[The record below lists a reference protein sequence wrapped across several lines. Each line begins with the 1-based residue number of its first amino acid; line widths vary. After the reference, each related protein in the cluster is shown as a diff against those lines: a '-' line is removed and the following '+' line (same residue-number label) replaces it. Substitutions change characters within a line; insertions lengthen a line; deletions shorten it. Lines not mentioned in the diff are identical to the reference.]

1 MTMTRLS
8 IPTSASTPIVS
19 LLPGSPAP
27 FQLIWASHSRWP
39 LLPAAA
45 PSSAQTPPQRLTVS
59 VLDSSFNPP
68 HAAHLALA
76 QYGSHDAQ
84 LLSFTV
90 GNPDKGVVD
99 SRITALRLEMVR
111 EVARDM
117 ERRAKDGTGNPAWT
131 NVAVAVMMA
140 PTFVEKSHILQ
151 EELRHLIRVH
161 LGGPADDE
169 GGARLLDV
177 RLTFPIGWDTLVRV
191 FAPRYYPPPGPDL
204 AASMTAFLTDNRSWL
219 ACARRGDIS
228 PEEEQAY
235 LATPEVESWV
245 KQGKVELFDL
255 DENIQR
261 ISSTAIRRAAA
272 EGRWNA
278 VERDVPFPRVVEI
291 IKREAL
297 YR

>member
-1 MTMTRLS
+1 MTRLP
-8 IPTSASTPIVS
+8 IPTSASTPIAS

-39 LLPAAA
+39 LPPTAAS
-45 PSSAQTPPQRLTVS
+45 SSAQTSPKPLTVS

-99 SRITALRLEMVR
+99 NRITALRLEMVR

-151 EELRHLIRVH
+151 DELRHLIREH
-161 LGGPADDE
+161 LGGQTDE
-169 GGARLLDV
+169 GALDV

-204 AASMTAFLTDNRSWL
+204 AASMTTFLTANRSWL
-219 ACARRGDIS
+219 ACARRGDVS
-228 PEEEQAY
+228 PEEERAY
-235 LATPEVESWV
+235 LATPEVAPWV
-245 KQGKVELFDL
+245 QQGKVELFDL
-255 DENIQR
+255 DAEMQR
-261 ISSTAIRRAAA
+261 ISSTEIRRAAA
-272 EGRWNA
+272 EGRWEA

-291 IKREAL
+291 VKREGL
-297 YR
+297 YQ